1 MPLVARTTLFAPV
14 FVLLALLAPPS
25 ARAGGLDLSAY
36 RGKVVYLDFW
46 ASWCNPCRESFPWMN
61 RIQESLGSKGLVV
74 IAVNVDHDREL
85 ADEFLRAN
93 AASFRIVY
101 DPDGT
106 IASTYDFKD
115 MPTSI
120 LIGRDGRVRYVH
132 NGFFQDRTQSYLA
145 DVDTLLGEKT
155 R

>member
-1 MPLVARTTLFAPV
+1 
-14 FVLLALLAPPS
+14 
-25 ARAGGLDLSAY
+25 
-36 RGKVVYLDFW
+36 
-46 ASWCNPCRESFPWMN
+46 MN

-101 DPDGT
+101 DQDGT